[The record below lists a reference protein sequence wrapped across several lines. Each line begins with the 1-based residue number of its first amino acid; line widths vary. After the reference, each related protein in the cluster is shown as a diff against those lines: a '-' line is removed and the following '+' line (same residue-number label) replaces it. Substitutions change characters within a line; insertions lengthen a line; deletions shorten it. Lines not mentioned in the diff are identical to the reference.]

1 MSVRAF
7 QSSAERH
14 QTRLHKV
21 VSEGFRIEF
30 VAREANL
37 SPATLLR
44 VKFTPK
50 PKNHCQVLAKELGK
64 KPSGYL

>member
-30 VAREANL
+30 VGREAKQSL
-37 SPATLLR
+37 ATLLR

-50 PKNHCQVLAKELGK
+50 PKNHCQVEAKELGK